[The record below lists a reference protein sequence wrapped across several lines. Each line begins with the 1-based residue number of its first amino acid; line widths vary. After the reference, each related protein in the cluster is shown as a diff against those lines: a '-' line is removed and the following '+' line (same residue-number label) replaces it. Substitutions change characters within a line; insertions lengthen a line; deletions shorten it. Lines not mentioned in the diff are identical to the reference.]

1 MFGRFLSIAAF
12 SADVTTVAAKNVAGV
27 VRATLKRISISSIS
41 TLIYFTLPIKIK

>member
-27 VRATLKRISISSIS
+27 IRATLKGFSIGKVR
-41 TLIYFTLPIKIK
+41 LG